1 VRNNEVKI
9 GGVYWAKVSE
19 RIVKVRVVSEST
31 FGGWQAVN
39 ERTGRQ
45 ILIRSGRRL
54 RGEADVSSI
63 VKNIRPT
70 GTATGQ

>member
-19 RIVKVRVVSEST
+19 RIVPVRIVAEST

-45 ILIRSGRRL
+45 ILIRSARRL
-54 RGEADVSSI
+54 REECAA
-63 VKNIRPT
+63 
-70 GTATGQ
+70 GTK

>member
-1 VRNNEVKI
+1 MRNNEVKI